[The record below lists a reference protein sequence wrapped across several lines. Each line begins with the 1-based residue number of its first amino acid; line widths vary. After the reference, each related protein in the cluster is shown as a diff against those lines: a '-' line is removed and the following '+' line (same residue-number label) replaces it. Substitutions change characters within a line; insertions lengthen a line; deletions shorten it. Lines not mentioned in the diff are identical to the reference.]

1 MTEVEEKLDGEQNFT
16 ELQQE
21 RFLPDELQQQQQAC
35 GLDIDHILELPM
47 VEEEKQ
53 PLIEDD
59 AVQSAMAA
67 TESLLPDSESM
78 EDSKTT
84 SSG

>member
-1 MTEVEEKLDGEQNFT
+1 MAEVEEELDGEQNSA

-21 RFLPDELQQQQQAC
+21 RFLPDELELQAC

-47 VEEEKQ
+47 AEEEKQ
-53 PLIEDD
+53 PLIADD
-59 AVQSAMAA
+59 AIQSAVA
-67 TESLLPDSESM
+67 TTERLLPES

-84 SSG
+84 SSGQCYT